1 MCTCI
6 FLSLLGSCCL
16 SVVSGERKPPKPR
29 PETNEQPKP
38 PINNEHRPPRPTS
51 GNDAN
56 INPNPDPNYQPPVYT
71 NAPGT
76 KASPDK
82 SGFGDLGV
90 RPIHAG
96 GSATPSLERSYE
108 GSQRESGGSDRFQ
121 GPNTSV

>member
-1 MCTCI
+1 L
-6 FLSLLGSCCL
+6 FP
-16 SVVSGERKPPKPR
+16 VPAVSEERKPPKPK
-29 PETNEQPKP
+29 PGTNEHPNP
-38 PINNEHRPPRPTS
+38 PINTEHRPPRPT

-71 NAPGT
+71 NANAPGT

-82 SGFGDLGV
+82 PGYGDLGV

-96 GSATPSLERSYE
+96 GSATPSLERSYD
-108 GSQRESGGSDRFQ
+108 GSQRESGSDDRFQ